1 MTDLSKKPYNL
12 SASQIDFVK
21 QKVASMST
29 EAKIGQLFFVIGEDE
44 ENTDLKEFVKKYQ
57 PGGIMYRPDAAKKLQ
72 HEIATSQDAS
82 DIPLDRKSVV

>member
-29 EAKIGQLFFVIGEDE
+29 EAKIGQLFFVIGADE
-44 ENTDLKEFVKKYQ
+44 ENTDLREFIKK
-57 PGGIMYRPDAAKKLQ
+57 
-72 HEIATSQDAS
+72 
-82 DIPLDRKSVV
+82 